1 MGQSNIDKY
10 FSRLEEVF
18 LELVRALHSEL
29 ANQMVSGITGSQ
41 FFVLKKINEK
51 GRMTVSEVAEEL
63 GVSLSAITAL
73 VNRLVNNSMVVR
85 TRDQTD
91 RRLVWLE
98 ATEQGADVVR
108 RCVEGRKKV
117 AEKYFGQLPEKDMEK
132 LIEIYEKVLTTL
144 RSEKA
149 ENAAGTGIIPNKT
162 GFLPLAAPKTSS
174 LRRHSPGVSSGSL
187 KIRHGSR
194 LLKAGEWGGKSGR
207 PGQSPVITGRNRGEK
222 GEERTIWFNLRREK
236 GNAKGAVPVLISF
249 HLYCFGDAG
258 PGRYRNSF
266 QRPVYRSE
274 ESSLGRR

>member
-149 ENAAGTGIIPNKT
+149 ENAARNPDSSPIKPV
-162 GFLPLAAPKTSS
+162 FRFAAPKTSS
-174 LRRHSPGVSSGSL
+174 LEGIRRVYPSSL

-194 LLKAGEWGGKSGR
+194 LLKAGEWAGSPGGLVKALLLPEG
-207 PGQSPVITGRNRGEK
+207 TGVKR
-222 GEERTIWFNLRREK
+222 
-236 GNAKGAVPVLISF
+236 AKKEPFGLI
-249 HLYCFGDAG
+249 
-258 PGRYRNSF
+258 
-266 QRPVYRSE
+266 
-274 ESSLGRR
+274 

>member
-73 VNRLVNNSMVVR
+73 VNRLVNNGLALR
-85 TRDQTD
+85 TRDLTD

-98 ATEQGADVVR
+98 ATDQGADVVR

-149 ENAAGTGIIPNKT
+149 ENAA
-162 GFLPLAAPKTSS
+162 
-174 LRRHSPGVSSGSL
+174 
-187 KIRHGSR
+187 
-194 LLKAGEWGGKSGR
+194 
-207 PGQSPVITGRNRGEK
+207 RNR
-222 GEERTIWFNLRREK
+222 NH
-236 GNAKGAVPVLISF
+236 P
-249 HLYCFGDAG
+249 
-258 PGRYRNSF
+258 
-266 QRPVYRSE
+266 Q
-274 ESSLGRR
+274 

>member
-98 ATEQGADVVR
+98 ATEQGADVVAGRPHDRVVLPAFGAQLLLRQRFEAGFSGWTSPSDRPDNDPFLTLELVLVDVVRGYVLHLDSQVSSACIQLKHLGVASGLGVRLR
-108 RCVEGRKKV
+108 RC
-117 AEKYFGQLPEKDMEK
+117 
-132 LIEIYEKVLTTL
+132 
-144 RSEKA
+144 RSK
-149 ENAAGTGIIPNKT
+149 
-162 GFLPLAAPKTSS
+162 
-174 LRRHSPGVSSGSL
+174 
-187 KIRHGSR
+187 
-194 LLKAGEWGGKSGR
+194 
-207 PGQSPVITGRNRGEK
+207 Q
-222 GEERTIWFNLRREK
+222 
-236 GNAKGAVPVLISF
+236 
-249 HLYCFGDAG
+249 D
-258 PGRYRNSF
+258 
-266 QRPVYRSE
+266 
-274 ESSLGRR
+274 